1 VSVKQICGI
10 FFVSLTCTVI
20 TESAQACGLSPP
32 IGPTGLPAVCHGD
45 DAAPRVRVG
54 ATAGGTSTKI
64 DFGQLTAPLV
74 QSAATGTV
82 DVLLFERLSLSGAV
96 GSSLFGHLDY
106 DGQRFELLPG
116 PIGGLGVSYRLFGG
130 AAPFLLTSLTHSM
143 ARSTARAPDDTRS
156 TFTSRDYRLG
166 IAVGKTLGGF
176 AAPFVVGRYFG
187 AGTSWPGVGG
197 HGSDHYRYQVGVGSA
212 FGLSEHFDS
221 LVELAFLGE
230 KRATL
235 GLGYIF

>member
-1 VSVKQICGI
+1 MAVKPILVVFLQVLLCAA
-10 FFVSLTCTVI
+10 TVKP
-20 TESAQACGLSPP
+20 ARACGLSPP

-45 DAAPRVRVG
+45 DVGPQVRVG
-54 ATAGGTSTKI
+54 VTAGGTSTKI
-64 DFGQLTAPLV
+64 DFGRMSASLLQT
-74 QSAATGTV
+74 AATGTV
-82 DVLLFERLSLSGAV
+82 DVTFFERLGLSGAV

-106 DGQRFELLPG
+106 GGRRFELEPG

-130 AAPFLLTSLTHSM
+130 TAPFVHASLTYSI
-143 ARSTARAPDDTRS
+143 ARSTALAPDDTRT

-166 IAVGKTLGGF
+166 LAVGKTFGGF

-187 AGTSWPGVGG
+187 GGTSWPGVGG
-197 HGSDHYRYQVGVGSA
+197 HGGDHYRYHVGVGSA
-212 FGLSEHFDS
+212 FGLSQHFDS

-235 GLGYIF
+235 GLGYVF